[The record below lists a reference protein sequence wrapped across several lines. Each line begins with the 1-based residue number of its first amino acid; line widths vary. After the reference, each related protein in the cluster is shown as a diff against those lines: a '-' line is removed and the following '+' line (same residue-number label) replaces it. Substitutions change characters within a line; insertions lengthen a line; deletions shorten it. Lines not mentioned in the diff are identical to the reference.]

1 MNDSPRA
8 AGLGRA
14 RGGTLA
20 SEPLLA
26 PGREG
31 PAMAARPS
39 GFPKDSPCLSA
50 PISPASGI
58 EVCCRSGSTES
69 IRRMRRFLSS
79 VSPLSQ
85 SLRLPRLPG
94 QFVGRPARSRM
105 QILTGGDAQG
115 PQCLPAVCVY
125 VCVLPSS
132 LFYNS
137 LTG

>member
-39 GFPKDSPCLSA
+39 GLQKTVLAC
-50 PISPASGI
+50 
-58 EVCCRSGSTES
+58 
-69 IRRMRRFLSS
+69 
-79 VSPLSQ
+79 
-85 SLRLPRLPG
+85 LPRSAFPLE
-94 QFVGRPARSRM
+94 VRC
-105 QILTGGDAQG
+105 DAG
-115 PQCLPAVCVY
+115 VAPQRV
-125 VCVLPSS
+125 SD
-132 LFYNS
+132 
-137 LTG
+137 G